1 MSKKK
6 KKRSIS
12 KKSLKS
18 ELLRVFRQS
27 PKKSFNYKQLAKA
40 ITLKSDEN
48 YGLINV
54 ALEELTKED
63 KLIEIGRG
71 KYKFKPIKEVP
82 LEGIVDITTSG
93 NAYVT
98 VENFDEDIFIHKKH
112 VKNVVSGDS
121 VSISIFSKFKKHKKE
136 GEILDVLEHRTK
148 RFVGIVEMGVNSAFI
163 IVQNLK
169 VHFDIFLPKKEC
181 KKIKDGQK
189 VVVEINDWGNGKNS
203 PTAEVI
209 EVLGYPGEHN
219 VEIHSILAEYNLP
232 HNFDAELEDYAKSI
246 SSEISKEEISKRR
259 DFRNITTVTIDP
271 HDAKDFDDALSIR
284 EIAKDIWEIG
294 IHIADVSHY
303 INDNDKID
311 LEAKERATSVYLVDR
326 VVPMLPEV
334 LSNKLCSLRPKE
346 EKLCFSA
353 VFQINKEG
361 IIKEEWFGKTIINS
375 NHRFTYEDAQY
386 IIENNKGIY
395 CSELF
400 ILNNIAKILR
410 EKRMKSGA
418 FSFERSE
425 TKFKIDEQGN
435 PISIYFKTSKDA
447 HKLIEEFMLLAN
459 RKVAEFIAKKN
470 LSFVYRIHD
479 SPDPEKLHTFNVL
492 LKKFGYHIQTEN
504 KKSISSSM
512 NSLLKQVQGKDESNM
527 IETLAIRSM
536 AKAVYTTENIGHYGL
551 AFNHYTHFTSPI
563 RRYPDV
569 IVHRLLFHYLNKG
582 LDSKSAAL
590 ENQCKHCSEREI
602 IASKAERASIKYMQ
616 AKYMSSK
623 IGEVFEGII
632 SGVTDFGI
640 FVEVNNTGCEGL
652 IRMRDIPG
660 DFYTF
665 KEVDYCVQGHNT
677 NKRYFLGD
685 KLKVKIRNVNL
696 EKKEIDLAILL

>member
-12 KKSLKS
+12 KGPLKT

-40 ITLKSDEN
+40 ITLGSDES
-48 YGLINV
+48 YSLINV
-54 ALEELTKED
+54 ALTELEKEE

-71 KYKFKPIKEVP
+71 KYKFRPIKEVP
-82 LEGIVDITTSG
+82 LEGIVDVTTSG

-98 VENFDEDIFIHKKH
+98 VEKFEEHVFIHKKH
-112 VKNVVSGDS
+112 VKNVVTGDT
-121 VSISIFSKFKKHKKE
+121 VAISIFSKFKKNKKE
-136 GEILDVLEHRTK
+136 GEIIDVLERRTK
-148 RFVGIVEMGVNSAFI
+148 RFVGIVEMGENSAFI
-163 IVQNLK
+163 IVQSLK

-181 KKIKDGQK
+181 KYIKDGQK
-189 VVVEINDWGNGKNS
+189 VVVEVQDWGDGKNS
-203 PTAEVI
+203 PSAVVV

-232 HNFDAELEDYAKSI
+232 HNFDPELEDYAKSI
-246 SSEISKEEISKRR
+246 SSEISEEEINKRR
-259 DFRNITTVTIDP
+259 DFRKITTFTIDP
-271 HDAKDFDDALSIR
+271 HDAKDFDDALSIE
-284 EIAKDIWEIG
+284 EISKDVWEIG

-334 LSNKLCSLRPKE
+334 LSNQLCSLRANE

-361 IIKEEWFGKTIINS
+361 KISNEWFGKTIINS
-375 NHRFTYEDAQY
+375 DHRFTYEDAQEV
-386 IIENNKGIY
+386 IENKQGKY
-395 CSELF
+395 FSELS
-400 ILNNIAKILR
+400 IMNSIAKILR

-425 TKFKIDEQGN
+425 TKFNIDKDGN
-435 PISIYFKTSKDA
+435 PLSIYFKTSKEA

-470 LSFVYRIHD
+470 LTFVYRIHD
-479 SPDPEKLHTFNVL
+479 SPDPEKLQTFNVL

-504 KKSISSSM
+504 KNSISSSM
-512 NSLLKQVQGKDESNM
+512 NSLLKEVQGKDESNM
-527 IETLAIRSM
+527 IETLAIRTM

-569 IVHRLLFHYLNKG
+569 MVHRLLFHYLNKG
-582 LDSKSAAL
+582 AASKSATI
-590 ENQCKHCSEREI
+590 ESQCKHSSEREI

-623 IGEVFEGII
+623 IGEIFDGIV

-665 KEVDYCVQGHNT
+665 KEADYCAQGHNT
-677 NKRYFLGD
+677 KKRYYLGD
-685 KLKVKIRNVNL
+685 KLRVKIKNVNL
-696 EKKEIDLAILL
+696 ERKEIDLVILI

>member
-6 KKRSIS
+6 KKRSIN
-12 KKSLKS
+12 KGPLKS

-40 ITLKSDEN
+40 IAIKSDEN
-48 YGLINV
+48 YSLINV
-54 ALEELTKED
+54 TLEKLVKED
-63 KLIEIGRG
+63 KLIDLGRG
-71 KYKFKPIKEVP
+71 KYKFKPIKEIP
-82 LEGIVDITTSG
+82 LEGIIDVTSSG

-98 VENFDEDIFIHKKH
+98 IENFDEDIFIHKKH
-112 VKNVVSGDS
+112 VKNVVSGDIVS
-121 VSISIFSKFKKHKKE
+121 VSIFSSFKKHKKE
-136 GEILDVLEHRTK
+136 GEILEVLEHRTK
-148 RFVGIVEMGVNSAFI
+148 QFVGIVEMGVNSAFL

-181 KKIKDGQK
+181 KNIKNGQK
-189 VVVEINDWGNGKNS
+189 IVVEVNDWGNGKNS

-209 EVLGYPGEHN
+209 EILGYPGEHN

-232 HNFDAELEDYAKSI
+232 HDFDIELENYAKSI
-246 SSEISKEEISKRR
+246 PSEISKEEIKKRR
-259 DFRNITTVTIDP
+259 DFREITTFTIDP
-271 HDAKDFDDALSIR
+271 HDAKDFDDALSIK
-284 EIAKDIWEIG
+284 EISNNIWEIG

-326 VVPMLPEV
+326 VVPMLPEI

-353 VFQINKEG
+353 VFQINIDGK
-361 IIKEEWFGKTIINS
+361 IINEWFGKTIINS
-375 NHRFTYEDAQY
+375 DHRFTYEDAQK
-386 IIENNKGIY
+386 IIETNKGIY
-395 CSELF
+395 SSELL
-400 ILNNIAKILR
+400 ILNSIAKILR
-410 EKRMKSGA
+410 EKRMTSGA

-470 LSFVYRIHD
+470 LSFVYRVHD
-479 SPDPEKLHTFNVL
+479 SPDPEKLQTFNIL

-512 NSLLKQVQGKDESNM
+512 NSLLKEVQGKDESNM

-536 AKAVYTTENIGHYGL
+536 AKATYTTENIGHYGL

-569 IVHRLLFHYLNKG
+569 MVHRLLFHYLNKG
-582 LDSKSAAL
+582 LDTKSVAL
-590 ENQCKHCSEREI
+590 ENQCKHSSEREI

-623 IGEVFEGII
+623 VGEIFEGII

-640 FVEVNNTGCEGL
+640 FVEVTNTGCEGL

-665 KEVDYCVQGHNT
+665 KEVDYCAQGYNT
-677 NKRYFLGD
+677 NKRYYLGD

-696 EKKEIDLAILL
+696 ERKEIDLAILL

>member
-12 KKSLKS
+12 KGSLKS
-18 ELLRVFRQS
+18 EILRVFRQF

-40 ITLKSDEN
+40 ITLNRDEN
-48 YGLINV
+48 YSLINIV
-54 ALEELTKED
+54 LVELEKEE

-71 KYKFKPIKEVP
+71 KFKFNPIKEV
-82 LEGIVDITTSG
+82 LLQGVVDVTTSG

-98 VENFDEDIFIHKKH
+98 VDNFEEDVFIHKKH
-112 VKNVVSGDS
+112 VKNVVTGDT
-121 VSISIFSKFKKHKKE
+121 VSISIFSKYKKNKKE
-136 GEILDVLEHRTK
+136 GEILEVLEHKTK
-148 RFVGIVEMGVNSAFI
+148 RFVGIVEMGETSAFI

-181 KKIKDGQK
+181 KNIKDGQK
-189 VVVEINDWGNGKNS
+189 VVVEVQDWGYGKNS
-203 PTAEVI
+203 PSAIVI

-232 HNFDAELEDYAKSI
+232 HNFDSELEDYAKSI
-246 SSEISKEEISKRR
+246 PSEISKEEISKRR
-259 DFRNITTVTIDP
+259 DFRNITTFTIDP
-271 HDAKDFDDALSIR
+271 YDAKDFDDALSIE
-284 EIAKDIWEIG
+284 EISKDIWEIG

-326 VVPMLPEV
+326 VVPMLPEI
-334 LSNKLCSLRPKE
+334 LSNQLCSLRANE

-353 VFQINKEG
+353 VFQINNNGK
-361 IIKEEWFGKTIINS
+361 ITNEWFGKTVINS
-375 NHRFTYEDAQY
+375 DHRFTYEDAQE
-386 IIENNKGIY
+386 IIETKEGKY
-395 CSELF
+395 SSELS

-410 EKRMKSGA
+410 KKRMKSGA
-418 FSFERSE
+418 FSFERLE
-425 TKFKIDEQGN
+425 TKFNIDEDGN
-435 PISIYFKTSKDA
+435 PLSIYFKTSKEA

-470 LSFVYRIHD
+470 LPFVYRIHD
-479 SPDPEKLHTFNVL
+479 SPDPEKLQTFNIL

-504 KKSISSSM
+504 KNSISSSM
-512 NSLLKQVQGKDESNM
+512 NKLLKEVQGKDESNM
-527 IETLAIRSM
+527 IETLAIRTM

-569 IVHRLLFHYLNKG
+569 MVHRLLFYYLNKG
-582 LDSKSAAL
+582 SASKSATI
-590 ENQCKHCSEREI
+590 ENQCKHSSEREI

-623 IGEVFEGII
+623 IGEMFDGIV

-640 FVEVNNTGCEGL
+640 FVEVHNTGCEGL

-665 KEVDYCVQGHNT
+665 KEADYCVQGHNT
-677 NKRYFLGD
+677 KKRYYLGD
-685 KLKVKIRNVNL
+685 KLKVKIKNVNL
-696 EKKEIDLAILL
+696 ERKEIDLVILI